1 MKNDIKEMRG
11 ALTPEE
17 VLPNMMVVGVDSPEQ
32 YVERE
37 GLSAAQALN
46 HLIGDETN
54 AISCYESIIADNL
67 DIISDKDLDKLK
79 SIVSDKKANIAI
91 LQEMATTYDE
101 IEVDKSAA
109 QSLKKLLKRSK

>member
-17 VLPNMMVVGVDSPEQ
+17 VLPNMMVVDVDSPEQ
-32 YVERE
+32 YVEAQ
-37 GLSAAQALN
+37 GLSTAQALS
-46 HLIGDETN
+46 HLIEDETK
-54 AISCYESIIADNL
+54 AISCYQGIIADNL
-67 DIISDKDLDKLK
+67 DTMADKDLDKLK

-91 LQEMATTYDE
+91 LQEMMTTYDE